1 MIRKIQKKMLE
12 FVEIVKQ
19 FISFMRNKEK
29 KFMISQNDPRK
40 TNWELF
46 VIVLALYNSFF
57 IPFELSFQPPILAGA
72 EFFVLNS
79 IIDFLFGVDIFI
91 SFRTTF
97 YHPITGDEI
106 MDLKIIRNN
115 YFKGR
120 FVMDFLS
127 TIPFDN
133 LMFLITGTENK
144 VLAMLSLL
152 KLFRVTRLSRI
163 IARLN
168 VSEDTKNSLKL
179 FQLIF
184 FIVMYIHCMGC
195 AWFSIAKID
204 ETWVPPL
211 DLGSDHNIY
220 EESLLRQYFIG
231 IYHSVLMMMGN
242 DIYPVGDL

>member
-1 MIRKIQKKMLE
+1 M
-12 FVEIVKQ
+12 
-19 FISFMRNKEK
+19 
-29 KFMISQNDPRK
+29 
-40 TNWELF
+40 
-46 VIVLALYNSFF
+46 LALYNSFF
-57 IPFELSFQPPILAGA
+57 IPFELSFQPPILAGP
-72 EFFVLNS
+72 EFFILNS

-120 FVMDFLS
+120 FMMDFLS

-133 LMFLITGTENK
+133 LMFLLTGTENK

-152 KLFRVTRLSRI
+152 KLFRVTRLGRI

-179 FQLIF
+179 F
-184 FIVMYIHCMGC
+184 
-195 AWFSIAKID
+195 
-204 ETWVPPL
+204 
-211 DLGSDHNIY
+211 
-220 EESLLRQYFIG
+220 
-231 IYHSVLMMMGN
+231 
-242 DIYPVGDL
+242 